1 MTTMLDS
8 RRHAP
13 ALFLLLSG
21 VSGVVEL
28 GPVFIAAREYGLVAG
43 LVAGLAYQVGNLAAS
58 SLPLARRWAGV
69 VLITGVSLLLAGL
82 WMPSTAVVGVSCV
95 SVGLQ
100 KYRRF
105 LQKSSTSGGGA
116 RATLVK
122 RVVRIAGFALAGLVD
137 LSGLIACAVVIT
149 ASYYGAMRSFSA
161 DSWRSETRPRPLKWS
176 PLAGVMVIHQMH
188 YFSYA
193 YVLPFLFAVTFGF
206 GGLAAGAAFAFGWV
220 TYASVEKLVRGQR
233 YCLYFLLGHS
243 LVVLSLSAL
252 ATWSSSAPAV
262 VSAWAVSGLGGG
274 TVYCLSRINAQAAAL
289 RVEMDRWEDV
299 GHLAGVAV
307 PLMLSLA
314 GVASPAALVYASAT
328 LAGLTALGM
337 AVAVRTRLH
346 RPLTFRWVP

>member
-1 MTTMLDS
+1 MTTMRDT

-21 VSGVVEL
+21 LSGVVEL
-28 GPVFIAAREYGLVAG
+28 GPVFIAAREYGLLAG

-69 VLITGVSLLLAGL
+69 VLLTGVALLLAGR
-82 WMPSTAVVGVSCV
+82 WVPWAAVVGVACV

-105 LQKSSTSGGGA
+105 LQKASASGAGA
-116 RATLVK
+116 RSTLVK

-137 LSGLIACAVVIT
+137 LDGLIACAVVIA
-149 ASYYGAMRSFSA
+149 ASYYGAMRSFSG
-161 DSWRSETRPRPLKWS
+161 DTWRSDTRPRPLKWS

-193 YVLPFLFAVTFGF
+193 YILPFLFTVTFGF

-233 YCLYFLLGHS
+233 YCLYFLLGHGI
-243 LVVLSLSAL
+243 VVLSLSAL
-252 ATWSSSAPAV
+252 ATWISSAPAV

-274 TVYCLSRINAQAAAL
+274 TVYCLSRINAQVSAQH
-289 RVEMDRWEDV
+289 VEMDRWEDV
-299 GHLAGVAV
+299 GHLAGVAA
-307 PLMLSLA
+307 PLLLTLA
-314 GVASPAALVYASAT
+314 GVGRPEVLVSLSAG
-328 LAGLTALGM
+328 LAGLTALSM
-337 AVAVRTRLH
+337 AVTVRTRLH
-346 RPLTFRWVP
+346 RPLASRWAT